1 MVKYETNMYMN
12 RNTHMEVRGGIDL
25 LKEKWFKIGVMA
37 IMALLIIWL
46 GTKVSFIF
54 TPLVIILK
62 TLFPPILLA
71 GVLFYLLRP
80 AVNVISKKIPR
91 TLAIVLIFIAFAGIL
106 TGLVLV
112 VGPELQ
118 KQFNQLMKNF
128 PKYFQQGQ
136 GIFDELMKVE
146 WIKNIQI
153 DYLSFDSLS
162 EKLRENAQT
171 LIENIA
177 STIAGTV
184 GFIANIV
191 MVLVLIPFVLF
202 FMLKDG
208 KKAPNLFMK
217 VLPKKHQDEAK
228 NILSEMDN
236 ALSSYIQGQLLVSLF
251 VGIFAYIG
259 YLIIGLE
266 YSLVLGVLA
275 MVTNVIPFLGPWI
288 GTIPAFI
295 VALIT
300 SPYQAIFVII
310 VAVVVQQIESN
321 FVSPFVMGKALNMHP
336 LTIIFVLLIAG
347 QFGGLL
353 GLLLAVPVFALMKV
367 IVSHAYR
374 YFQLE

>member
-1 MVKYETNMYMN
+1 MF
-12 RNTHMEVRGGIDL
+12 
-25 LKEKWFKIGVMA
+25 KEKWFKIGVMI

-46 GTKVSFIF
+46 GTKVNYIF
-54 TPLVIILK
+54 TPIVIIVK
-62 TLFPPILLA
+62 TLFPPIVLA

-80 AVNVISKKIPR
+80 AVNFISKKVPR
-91 TLAIVLIFIAFAGIL
+91 TLAIVLIFFAFAGIL
-106 TGLVLV
+106 TGLVFI

-118 KQFNQLMKNF
+118 KQFEQFAKNF
-128 PKYFQQGQ
+128 PKYVQQGQ
-136 GIFDELMKVE
+136 GIFDDLMQIE
-146 WIKNIQI
+146 WLKDLQS
-153 DYLSFDSLS
+153 DYLSLDSIG
-162 EKLRENAQT
+162 EKLKENAQS
-171 LIENIA
+171 LIENIV
-177 STIAGTV
+177 STVAGTV

-191 MVLVLIPFVLF
+191 MILVLIPFVLF

-208 KKAPNLFMK
+208 KKAPDFFLK
-217 VLPKKHQDEAK
+217 VLPKKHLDEAK
-228 NILSEMDN
+228 NILKDMDN

-251 VGIFAYIG
+251 VGVFAYIG

-300 SPYQAIFVII
+300 SPFHAILVIV
-310 VAVVVQQIESN
+310 VAVAVQQIESN

-347 QFGGLL
+347 QFGGIV
-353 GLLLAVPVFALMKV
+353 GLLLAVPAFALMKV

-374 YFQLE
+374 YVKLE